1 MPTPE
6 KRITANRALAIFFS
20 FTASF
25 FGLGNIIIAGH
36 ARHEACKRLG
46 YKKVP
51 IVRIEHLTEAQKR
64 AYMIADNKLAENAEW
79 HDHLLAEE
87 LKFLSDI
94 NIELDFDVE
103 ITGFSI
109 AEIDQLID
117 GTTVVDSEADNVPD
131 VPEDYAPRTCRGDV
145 WELGNHRVACVD
157 ILDRANFKLLMN
169 GAEADMVFTDPPYT
183 GRGSNYIII
192 DDAHKPDEV
201 LSEARR
207 KNVLD
212 WYSGTTLS
220 RLDNKKEGVI
230 ILVSQRLHE
239 DDLSGHL
246 IAQGNWWHIKLPAI
260 AEETIKYQISANRTF
275 TFNEGDVLHPA
286 RESREML
293 DQLKRDMGSDIFAAQ
308 YQQRPNPLGGGMI
321 KSDWFKQYDVLP
333 AKPEQVVMSLDT
345 ACKSGELN
353 DYSVCTIW
361 HIHKN
366 AYYLASIWRKRV
378 DYPELKK
385 SVKLLAEEHKPHL
398 ILIEDK
404 ASGIQLIQELRVETR
419 WSVVDTNPE
428 LDKATRMSVHSASI
442 EAGKVFLPKDAEWL
456 DNFMH
461 EILHFP
467 KGKNDDQVDS
477 LSQFLAWAWEHENND
492 FRHLVWSPA
501 SEKGFIPPHMRLL

>member
-1 MPTPE
+1 MKLNHQDFHSLLAADFPSFIRKVFNTLSADEFLPNWHIDLLAYELERCTTGDNKRLIINMPPRYMKSICASVALPAWILGHNPSAKIIVASYSQSLSE
-6 KRITANRALAIFFS
+6 K
-20 FTASF
+20 
-25 FGLGNIIIAGH
+25 H
-36 ARHEACKRLG
+36 ARDCRLIMESDW
-46 YKKVP
+46 YKKCFP
-51 IVRIEHLTEAQKR
+51 QTR
-64 AYMIADNKLAENAEW
+64 
-79 HDHLLAEE
+79 
-87 LKFLSDI
+87 LSKDR
-94 NIELDFDVE
+94 NSLPEFV
-103 ITGFSI
+103 TTKGGFRMATSVG
-109 AEIDQLID
+109 
-117 GTTVVDSEADNVPD
+117 GT
-131 VPEDYAPRTCRGDV
+131 
-145 WELGNHRVACVD
+145 L
-157 ILDRANFKLLMN
+157 
-169 GAEADMVFTDPPYT
+169 T